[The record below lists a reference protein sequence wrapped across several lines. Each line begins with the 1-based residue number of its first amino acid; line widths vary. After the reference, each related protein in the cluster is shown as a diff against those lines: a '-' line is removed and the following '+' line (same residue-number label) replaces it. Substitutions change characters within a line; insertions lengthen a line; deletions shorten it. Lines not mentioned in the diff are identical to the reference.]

1 VDVQARIDEDGR
13 PLTEDR
19 HPAAVALPVAAPAR
33 SGMERT
39 WARIA
44 PMLPVLRV
52 LAFVAAVAIVVVMSV
67 RAVRAVDFGALE
79 VWPLPIAIACA
90 VLWWVLLARGWALL
104 VTGTSRRS
112 DVSVWCRTQAI
123 RYLPGGIWAP
133 ASRVT
138 LLPGTLSDK
147 LSTVGAENVIAL
159 SAAAAIG
166 GAAFAA
172 AGKLEWL
179 PLAVVVAAPVVA
191 SRLISSR
198 SRVTP
203 ARALHVTWN
212 DALGFVAYAIAAVLV
227 QTAVSGRTDV
237 FAVAGAATIGWAAG
251 LVVVIAP
258 SGLGVREV
266 VYVALLS
273 GTFSNSEATTAAIT
287 MRLVT
292 VVAELAVLVLLGRP
306 TAETEHQTAEG

>member
-1 VDVQARIDEDGR
+1 VPARIDDEGRLLTDDG
-13 PLTEDR
+13 P
-19 HPAAVALPVAAPAR
+19 PVVVALPEPAPR
-33 SGMERT
+33 TGMERT

-52 LAFVAAVAIVVVMSV
+52 LAFAAAVVIVVVMSV
-67 RAVRAVDFGALE
+67 KAVRAVNLGALE
-79 VWPLPIAIACA
+79 LWPLPVAIAFA
-90 VLWWVLLARGWALL
+90 VGWWVLLARGWALL
-104 VTGTSRRS
+104 VTGTSKRS
-112 DVSVWCRTQAI
+112 DLSMWCRTQAI

-159 SAAAAIG
+159 SAAAAVG
-166 GAAFAA
+166 GAAFAVS
-172 AGKLEWL
+172 GRLDWL
-179 PLAVVVAAPVVA
+179 PLAVVIAAPVAAARLVA
-191 SRLISSR
+191 SR
-198 SRVTP
+198 SRVSS

-212 DALGFVAYAIAAVLV
+212 DALGFVAYAVAAVLV
-227 QTAVSGRTDV
+227 QTAVTGRFDDP
-237 FAVAGAATIGWAAG
+237 FAVAGAAAVAWATG

-273 GTFSNSEATTAAIT
+273 GTYSNTEATTAAVT

-292 VVAELAVLVLLGRP
+292 IVAELAVLVFLGRP
-306 TAETEHQTAEG
+306 TAETEPQTAEG

>member
-1 VDVQARIDEDGR
+1 VPARIDDEGRLLTDDG
-13 PLTEDR
+13 P
-19 HPAAVALPVAAPAR
+19 PVVVALPKPEPR
-33 SGMERT
+33 TGMERA

-52 LAFVAAVAIVVVMSV
+52 VAFAAAVVIVVVMSV
-67 RAVRAVDFGALE
+67 KAVRAVDLGALE
-79 VWPLPIAIACA
+79 LWPLPVAVAFAIG
-90 VLWWVLLARGWALL
+90 WWVLLARGWALL
-104 VTGTSRRS
+104 VTGTSKRGDLS
-112 DVSVWCRTQAI
+112 MWCRTQAI

-159 SAAAAIG
+159 CAAAAVG
-166 GAAFAA
+166 GAAFAVS
-172 AGKLEWL
+172 GRFDWL
-179 PLAVVVAAPVVA
+179 PLAIVIAAPVA
-191 SRLISSR
+191 AARLIASR
-198 SRVTP
+198 SRVSP

-212 DALGFVAYAIAAVLV
+212 DSLGFVGYAIAAVLV
-227 QTAVSGRTDV
+227 QTAVSGRLDDP
-237 FAVAGAATIGWAAG
+237 FAVAGAAAVAWATG

-273 GTFSNSEATTAAIT
+273 GTFSNTDATTAAVT

-292 VVAELAVLVLLGRP
+292 IVAELAVLVFLGRP
-306 TAETEHQTAEG
+306 TTETEPQTAEG

>member
-1 VDVQARIDEDGR
+1 VPARIDDEGRLLTDDG
-13 PLTEDR
+13 P
-19 HPAAVALPVAAPAR
+19 PVVVALAKPAPR
-33 SGMERT
+33 TGMERT

-52 LAFVAAVAIVVVMSV
+52 LAFAAAVVIVVVMSV
-67 RAVRAVDFGALE
+67 KAVRAVDLGALE
-79 VWPLPIAIACA
+79 LWPLPVAIAFA
-90 VLWWVLLARGWALL
+90 TGWWVLLARGWALL
-104 VTGTSRRS
+104 VTGTSKRS
-112 DVSVWCRTQAI
+112 DLSMWCRTQAI

-159 SAAAAIG
+159 CAAAAVG
-166 GAAFAA
+166 GAAFAVS
-172 AGKLEWL
+172 GRLDWL
-179 PLAVVVAAPVVA
+179 PLAIVIAAPVA
-191 SRLISSR
+191 AARLIASR
-198 SRVTP
+198 SRVTS

-212 DALGFVAYAIAAVLV
+212 DSLGFVGYAIAAVLV
-227 QTAVSGRTDV
+227 QTAVSGRLDDP
-237 FAVAGAATIGWAAG
+237 FAVAGAAAVAWATG

-273 GTFSNSEATTAAIT
+273 GTFSNTDATTAAVT

-292 VVAELAVLVLLGRP
+292 IVAELAVLVFLGRP
-306 TAETEHQTAEG
+306 TAETEPQTAEG